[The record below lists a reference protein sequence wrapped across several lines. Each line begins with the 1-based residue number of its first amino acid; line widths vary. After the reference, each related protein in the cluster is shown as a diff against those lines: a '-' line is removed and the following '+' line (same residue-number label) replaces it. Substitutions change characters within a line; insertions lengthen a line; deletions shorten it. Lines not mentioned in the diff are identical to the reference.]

1 MRAIWMVSLLV
12 FGYFNSLN
20 AQKLKMEMKP
30 GEMVEEF
37 TPEKSGIV
45 RKLPEGYYDKTL
57 AQILEKANKKSL
69 GTHIPTVS
77 TSEFIINYEVPPP
90 ANVKAVFEQ
99 AAATWANFL
108 KSDIPI
114 RIYVKWRPLASGVL
128 GSAGAYSSVRNFVG
142 ANKLNTWY
150 PIALAE
156 KMAHANFNGT
166 DSDIVATFNSDYP
179 DWFIGTNGV
188 PTDKQ
193 IDLYSVALHEMG
205 HGLGFIGQIQADVT
219 SNSTSS
225 STAGYGYPGIFDQ
238 FIFDNKNNLL
248 VDTLTYQNNSNQI
261 FKQII
266 SDSLYLKS
274 TSILR
279 NNAGNSARLYAPKP
293 SQFPPPPNP
302 LGYKEGSSVY
312 HVDNNIYGPGDI
324 NALMTPQIAPG
335 EITAQLGPI
344 VKGIFNDMG
353 WYSSNIIDE
362 DLRDTEENQV
372 LFSAK
377 VYSDTLWDEKS
388 LKLMYSIDKS
398 ILSATPVTT
407 FTKTGSNTYSYLLT
421 LPKST
426 ANRKVSYYWTANE
439 LSGKKFTSPAE
450 APVIAGTKFGS
461 YNEFTIGVDTIKPIV
476 VFSNPLKYIF
486 NSQTTIPLPNLLAI
500 DNLGIDTIYMEY
512 SINGAPLKGQGFNK
526 LAGDAYSYSNAFTF
540 SAGVLKSGDIIKYR
554 IIVKDKAKLTNVV
567 NLPAFGFYEFKV
579 LGIQASTKSYVTNFD
594 QQPYSDFYL
603 KGFSFSQPSGFNSPS
618 LSSDHPYEDGLE
630 ESYDGGGGSDKFTN
644 NDALLLKPIIIRS
657 DTAKIYF
664 DEVVLVEPGEEGEA
678 FLNVDGSVNRNF
690 FDYVIVQGSND
701 LGKTWSNFTDGWDA
715 NTYSIWQN
723 AWKSKTDKDGN
734 SIALGSPSLLK
745 KREINMLSS
754 GKFKAGDQVIIRF
767 RLHADVAAHGWGW
780 WIDNL
785 NIQGWSTISN
795 PILSIEPGF
804 QNMDLQIS
812 PNPTNGRLL
821 IQMSL
826 SALGNAE
833 KEVNILISDM
843 MGKAI
848 LPKKYLLTGDMF
860 KEELDLS
867 ALGQG
872 TYLLHVQTGDKLIS
886 RKIVLIK

>member
-1 MRAIWMVSLLV
+1 MRVFLLLSLMVLG
-12 FGYFNSLN
+12 FFNGLI

-30 GEMVEEF
+30 GDMVEEF
-37 TPEKSGIV
+37 TPEKSGII

-57 AQILEKANKKSL
+57 AQILEKATKKSL
-69 GTHIPTVS
+69 ATNIPSVS
-77 TSEFIINYEVPPP
+77 TSEFVITYEVPPP

-142 ANKLNTWY
+142 ANRLNTWY

-156 KMAHANFNGT
+156 KMGHANLNGT
-166 DSDIVATFNSDYP
+166 ESDIIATFNSDFP

-188 PTDKQ
+188 PTNNQ
-193 IDLYSVALHEMG
+193 IDLYSVVLHEIG

-219 SNSTSS
+219 SNSTSLA
-225 STAGYGYPGIFDQ
+225 TAGYGYPGIFDQ
-238 FIFDNKNNLL
+238 FIFDNKNKLL
-248 VDTLTYQNNSNQI
+248 VDSLAYKNNSNQL

-274 TSILR
+274 PSVLR
-279 NNAGNSARLYAPKP
+279 NNTGNSARLYAPKP
-293 SQFPPPPNP
+293 TQRNPTNP
-302 LGYKEGSSVY
+302 LGYIEGSSVY
-312 HVDNNIYGPGDI
+312 HVDQNTYPPGNI
-324 NALMTPQIAPG
+324 NALMTPQIARG
-335 EITAQLGPI
+335 EITAQLGPV
-344 VKGIFNDMG
+344 VKGIFNDLG
-353 WYSSNIIDE
+353 WYSSNIIDAE
-362 DLRDTEENQV
+362 LKDTEENQV

-398 ILSATPVTT
+398 ILSATPVTS

-450 APVIAGTKFGS
+450 APVITGTKFGS
-461 YNEFTIGVDTIKPIV
+461 YNEFTIGVDTVKPIV
-476 VFSNPLKYIF
+476 VYSNPLKYIF
-486 NSQTTIPLPNLLAI
+486 TSQINVPLPTLLAS

-512 SINGAPLKGQGFNK
+512 SINGATLKGQGFKKLTGDSYSYTNAFNF
-526 LAGDAYSYSNAFTF
+526 LAGT
-540 SAGVLKSGDIIKYR
+540 LKSGDIIKYR
-554 IIVKDKAKLTNVV
+554 IVVKDKAKITNVV
-567 NLPAFGFYEFKV
+567 NLPASGFYEFKV
-579 LGIQASTKSYVTNFD
+579 LGILASTKTYVTNFD

-603 KGFSFSQPSGFNSPS
+603 KGFNFSQPTGFSSPS
-618 LSSDHPYEDGLE
+618 LSSDHPYADGIE

-644 NDALLLKPIIIRS
+644 NDAILLKPIIIRS

-664 DEVVLVEPGEEGEA
+664 DEVALVEPGDQGEA
-678 FLNVDGSVNRNF
+678 FLNVDGTVNRNF

-701 LGKTWSNFTDGWDA
+701 LGKTWSNFTNGWDA
-715 NTYSIWQN
+715 NAFSIWQN
-723 AWKSKTDKDGN
+723 AWNSKTDKDGN
-734 SIALGSPSLLK
+734 STASGSPSLLK
-745 KREINMLSS
+745 KREIDMLSS

-767 RLHADVAAHGWGW
+767 RLHADVASHGWGW

-785 NIQGWSTISN
+785 NIQGSSTTSN
-795 PILSIEPGF
+795 PILAMEPGF
-804 QNMDLQIS
+804 ETRELQVS
-812 PNPTNGRLL
+812 PNPTSGRLL
-821 IQMSL
+821 IQMPL
-826 SALGNAE
+826 SADENEE
-833 KEVNILISDM
+833 KEINIVLSDM
-843 MGKAI
+843 LGKVI
-848 LPKKYLLTGDMF
+848 VSKKYQLIGDLF
-860 KEELDLS
+860 KEEFDLS
-867 ALGQG
+867 AFGQG
-872 TYLLHVQTGDKLIS
+872 TYFLFVETGDKLIS

>member
-1 MRAIWMVSLLV
+1 MRVFLLGFLLV
-12 FGYFNSLN
+12 FSLIN
-20 AQKLKMEMKP
+20 GLHAQKLKMEMKP

-45 RKLPEGYYDKTL
+45 RKLPDGYYEKTL

-69 GTHIPTVS
+69 AINIPTVS
-77 TSEFIINYEVPPP
+77 TSEFIITYEVPPP

-114 RIYVKWRPLASGVL
+114 RIYVKWRPLATGIL

-142 ANKLNTWY
+142 VNKLNTWY

-156 KMAHANFNGT
+156 KMAHINLNGT

-188 PTDKQ
+188 PTNKQ

-205 HGLGFIGQIQADVT
+205 HGLGFIGQIQADIT

-225 STAGYGYPGIFDQ
+225 ATAGYGYPGIFDQ
-238 FIFDNKNNLL
+238 FIFDNKNKLL
-248 VDTLTYQNNSNQI
+248 VDTLTYQNNSNQL

-266 SDSLYLKS
+266 SDSLYLNS
-274 TSILR
+274 ASILR
-279 NNAGNSARLYAPKP
+279 NNSGNSARLYAPKP
-293 SQFPPPPNP
+293 TQISPKNP
-302 LGYKEGSSVY
+302 LGYMEGSSVY
-312 HVDNNIYGPGDI
+312 HVDQNTYPPGNI

-344 VKGIFNDMG
+344 VRGIFNDIG
-353 WYSSNIIDE
+353 WYSSNIIDAE
-362 DLRDTEENQV
+362 LKDTEESQV

-461 YNEFTIGVDTIKPIV
+461 YNEFVIGVDTVKPIV
-476 VFSNPLKYIF
+476 VYSNPLKYIF
-486 NSQTTIPLPNLLAI
+486 TSQTTIPLPNLLAI

-512 SINGAPLKGQGFNK
+512 SINGAALKGQGFKK
-526 LAGDAYSYSNAFTF
+526 LVGDTYSYSNAFSF
-540 SAGVLKSGDIIKYR
+540 LAGVLKSGDVIKYR
-554 IIVKDKAKLTNVV
+554 IVVKDKAKITNVV
-567 NLPAFGFYEFKV
+567 NLPASGFYEFKV
-579 LGIQASTKSYVTNFD
+579 LGILASTKTYVSSFD
-594 QQPYSDFYL
+594 QQPSTDFYL
-603 KGFSFSQPSGFNSPS
+603 KGFTFSQPTGFSSPS
-618 LSSDHPYEDGLE
+618 LSSDHPYADGLE

-644 NDALLLKPIIIRS
+644 NDAVLLKPIIIRS

-664 DEVVLVEPGEEGEA
+664 DEVALVEPGDQGEA
-678 FLNVDGSVNRNF
+678 FLNVDGTVNRNF

-701 LGKTWSNFTDGWDA
+701 LGKTWANFTNGWDA
-715 NTYSIWQN
+715 NSFSIWQN
-723 AWKSKTDKDGN
+723 AWNSKTDKEGN

-745 KREINMLSS
+745 KREIDMLAS
-754 GKFKAGDQVIIRF
+754 GKFKPGDQVIIRF
-767 RLHADVAAHGWGW
+767 RLHADVGAHGWGW

-785 NIQGWSTISN
+785 NIQGSSTISN
-795 PILSIEPGF
+795 PILAIGPGTEIK
-804 QNMDLQIS
+804 DLQVS
-812 PNPTNGRLL
+812 PNPTSGRLL
-821 IQMSL
+821 IQMPLL
-826 SALGNAE
+826 SDGN
-833 KEVNILISDM
+833 KEVNIAFSDM
-843 MGKAI
+843 MGKLI
-848 LPKKYLLTGDMF
+848 LSKKYQLTGDLF

-867 ALGQG
+867 ALAQG
-872 TYLLHVQTGDKLIS
+872 TYLLQVQIGDKLIS

>member
-1 MRAIWMVSLLV
+1 MRIFLLGFLLV
-12 FGYFNSLN
+12 FSLIN
-20 AQKLKMEMKP
+20 GLHAQKLKMEMKP

-45 RKLPEGYYDKTL
+45 RKLPDGYYEKTL

-69 GTHIPTVS
+69 AINIPTVS
-77 TSEFIINYEVPPP
+77 TSEFIITYEVPPP

-114 RIYVKWRPLASGVL
+114 RIYVKWRPLATGIL

-156 KMAHANFNGT
+156 KMAHINLNGT

-188 PTDKQ
+188 PTNKQ

-205 HGLGFIGQIQADVT
+205 HGLGFIGQIQADIT

-225 STAGYGYPGIFDQ
+225 ATAGYGYPGIFDQ
-238 FIFDNKNNLL
+238 FIFDNKNKLL
-248 VDTLTYQNNSNQI
+248 VDTLTYQNNSNQL

-266 SDSLYLKS
+266 SDSLYLNS
-274 TSILR
+274 ASILR
-279 NNAGNSARLYAPKP
+279 NNAGTSARLYAPKP
-293 SQFPPPPNP
+293 TQISPKNP
-302 LGYKEGSSVY
+302 LGYMEGSSVY
-312 HVDNNIYGPGDI
+312 HVDQNTYPPGNI

-344 VKGIFNDMG
+344 VRGIFNDIG
-353 WYSSNIIDE
+353 WYSSNIIDAE
-362 DLRDTEENQV
+362 LKDTEESQV

-450 APVIAGTKFGS
+450 APVISGTKFGS
-461 YNEFTIGVDTIKPIV
+461 YNEFVIGVDTVKPIV
-476 VFSNPLKYIF
+476 VYSNPLKYIF
-486 NSQTTIPLPNLLAI
+486 TSQTTIPLPNLLAI

-512 SINGAPLKGQGFNK
+512 SINGAALKGQGFKK
-526 LAGDAYSYSNAFTF
+526 LVGDTYSYSNAFSF
-540 SAGVLKSGDIIKYR
+540 LAGVLKSGDVIKYR
-554 IIVKDKAKLTNVV
+554 IVVKDKAKITNVV
-567 NLPAFGFYEFKV
+567 NLPASGFYEFKV
-579 LGIQASTKSYVTNFD
+579 LGILASTKTYVSSFD
-594 QQPYSDFYL
+594 QQPSADFYL
-603 KGFSFSQPSGFNSPS
+603 KGFTFSQPTGFSSPS
-618 LSSDHPYEDGLE
+618 LSSDHPYADGLE

-644 NDALLLKPIIIRS
+644 NDAVLLKPIIIRS

-664 DEVVLVEPGEEGEA
+664 DEVALVEPGDQGEA
-678 FLNVDGSVNRNF
+678 FLNVDGTVNRNF

-701 LGKTWSNFTDGWDA
+701 LGKTWANFTNGWDA
-715 NTYSIWQN
+715 NSFSIWQN
-723 AWKSKTDKDGN
+723 AWNSKTDKEGN

-745 KREINMLSS
+745 KREIDMLAS
-754 GKFKAGDQVIIRF
+754 GKFKPGDQVIIRF
-767 RLHADVAAHGWGW
+767 RLHADVGAHGWGW

-785 NIQGWSTISN
+785 NIQGSSTISN
-795 PILSIEPGF
+795 PILAIGPGTEIK
-804 QNMDLQIS
+804 DLQVS
-812 PNPTNGRLL
+812 PNPTSGRLL
-821 IQMSL
+821 IQIPLL
-826 SALGNAE
+826 SDGN
-833 KEVNILISDM
+833 KEVNIAFSDM
-843 MGKAI
+843 MGKLI
-848 LPKKYLLTGDMF
+848 LSKKYQLTGDLF

-867 ALGQG
+867 ALAQW
-872 TYLLHVQTGDKLIS
+872 TYLLQVQIGDKLIS

>member
-1 MRAIWMVSLLV
+1 MRIFLLGFLLV
-12 FGYFNSLN
+12 FSLIN
-20 AQKLKMEMKP
+20 GLHAQKLKMEMKP

-45 RKLPEGYYDKTL
+45 RKLPDGYYEKTL

-69 GTHIPTVS
+69 AINIPTVS
-77 TSEFIINYEVPPP
+77 TSEFIITYEVPPP

-114 RIYVKWRPLASGVL
+114 RIYVKWRPLATGIL

-156 KMAHANFNGT
+156 KMAHINLNGT

-188 PTDKQ
+188 PTNKQ

-205 HGLGFIGQIQADVT
+205 HGLGFIGQIQADIT

-225 STAGYGYPGIFDQ
+225 ATAGYGYPGIFDQ
-238 FIFDNKNNLL
+238 FIFDNKNKLL
-248 VDTLTYQNNSNQI
+248 VDTLTYQNNSNQL

-266 SDSLYLKS
+266 SDSLYLNS
-274 TSILR
+274 ASILR

-293 SQFPPPPNP
+293 TQISPKNP
-302 LGYKEGSSVY
+302 LGYMEGSSVY
-312 HVDNNIYGPGDI
+312 HVDQNTYPPGNI

-344 VKGIFNDMG
+344 VRGIFNDIG
-353 WYSSNIIDE
+353 WYSSNIIDAE
-362 DLRDTEENQV
+362 LKDTEESHV

-439 LSGKKFTSPAE
+439 FSGKKFTSPAE

-461 YNEFTIGVDTIKPIV
+461 YNEFVIGVDTVKPIV
-476 VFSNPLKYIF
+476 VYSNPLKYIF
-486 NSQTTIPLPNLLAI
+486 TSQTTIPLPNLLAI

-512 SINGAPLKGQGFNK
+512 SINGAALKGQGFKK
-526 LAGDAYSYSNAFTF
+526 LVGDTYSYSNAFSF
-540 SAGVLKSGDIIKYR
+540 LAGVLKSGDVIKYR
-554 IIVKDKAKLTNVV
+554 IVVKDKAKITNVV
-567 NLPAFGFYEFKV
+567 NLPASGFYEFKV
-579 LGIQASTKSYVTNFD
+579 LGILASTKTYVSSFD
-594 QQPYSDFYL
+594 QQPSADFYL
-603 KGFSFSQPSGFNSPS
+603 KGFTFSQPTGFSSPS
-618 LSSDHPYEDGLE
+618 LSSDHPYADGLE

-644 NDALLLKPIIIRS
+644 NDAVLLKPIIIRS

-664 DEVVLVEPGEEGEA
+664 DEVALVEPGDQGEA
-678 FLNVDGSVNRNF
+678 FLNVDGTVNRNF

-701 LGKTWSNFTDGWDA
+701 LGKTWANFTNGWDA
-715 NTYSIWQN
+715 NSFSIWQN
-723 AWKSKTDKDGN
+723 VWNSKTDKEGN

-745 KREINMLSS
+745 KREIDMLAS
-754 GKFKAGDQVIIRF
+754 GKFKPGDQVIIRF
-767 RLHADVAAHGWGW
+767 RLHADVGAHGWGW

-785 NIQGWSTISN
+785 NIQGSSTISN
-795 PILSIEPGF
+795 PILAIGPGTEIK
-804 QNMDLQIS
+804 DLQVS
-812 PNPTNGRLL
+812 PNPTSGRLL
-821 IQMSL
+821 IQMPLL
-826 SALGNAE
+826 SDGN
-833 KEVNILISDM
+833 KEVNIAFSDM
-843 MGKAI
+843 MGKLI
-848 LPKKYLLTGDMF
+848 LSKKYQLTGDLF

-867 ALGQG
+867 ALAQG
-872 TYLLHVQTGDKLIS
+872 TYLLQVQIGDKLIS